1 MCESCILL
9 FSLKRPIF
17 AHFSLFLP
25 VPSEISGKKTGG
37 ALSFEQNRL
46 IVQPAPSSPALSRS
60 GWRRRS
66 GRPRPG
72 TGSPAGR
79 EQTNVQY
86 TRPVCV
92 FWKCNFLKRSS
103 KVIFAT
109 KTSVRI
115 TSPAPKG
122 PSLLNAQV
130 FFWS

>member
-9 FSLKRPIF
+9 FSLKRPSF

-25 VPSEISGKKTGG
+25 VSSEISGKKTDG

-66 GRPRPG
+66 VRPQPG

-79 EQTNVQY
+79 EQKKIQY

-92 FWKCNFLKRSS
+92 FWKCNFLKRTS

-109 KTSVRI
+109 KTSIRI
-115 TSPAPKG
+115 IPPHPKG
-122 PSLLNAQV
+122 HSLLNAQV